1 MVQKF
6 KNIGFILRD
15 PNWHGGIN
23 YLRSLTSAISL
34 LKKKDIKIYLF
45 TSSDQNLK
53 ILNNFQTKII
63 KSFFFN
69 QNLIN
74 RIINKFSFLLFNKNI
89 FIENVLK
96 KHKINILSHTNYT
109 NFKGIKTV
117 SWIGDFQYIH
127 YPNFFGKL
135 IVERNKAL
143 HDDLVK
149 NSNKVIVS
157 CDFSKNDFLKR
168 YINFKNK
175 VNILKFV
182 PTIIEPKKLQK
193 FSEIK
198 KRYNISKNFYFVPN
212 QFWKHKNHECIFK
225 AIKYLNSKKIFPNIV
240 FAGKL
245 DDYRNPDY
253 INKVK
258 EILNSKKIKNLKYLG
273 ELKYIEICSLLYNCK
288 AVINPSFF
296 EGWSTS
302 VEESKIYNKTCILSN
317 IPTHLE
323 QKPRNGIFF
332 NPNNFKELAKVIQK
346 LEKKKSNNSKFNKK
360 KYVNKK
366 KKFAIKYLE
375 ILDQI

>member
-1 MVQKF
+1 MVQKI

-34 LKKKDIKIYLF
+34 IKKKNINIYLF

-69 QNLIN
+69 QNFIN
-74 RIINKFSFLLFNKNI
+74 RIINKFSFLLFKKNI
-89 FIENVLK
+89 FIERVLRK
-96 KHKINILSHTNYT
+96 NKINILSHTNYT
-109 NFKGIKTV
+109 NLKEIKTV

-127 YPNFFGKL
+127 YPTFFGKL

-157 CDFSKNDFLKR
+157 CDFSKNDFIKR
-168 YINFKNK
+168 YVNFKNK

-240 FAGKL
+240 LAGKL

-253 INKVK
+253 INNVK

-323 QKPRNGIFF
+323 QKPKNGIYFD
-332 NPNNFKELAKVIQK
+332 PNSYKELAKIIQK
-346 LEKKKSNNSKFNKK
+346 LEKKKNDNLKFNKK
-360 KYVNKK
+360 KYINER
-366 KKFAIKYLE
+366 KKFAIKYLK

>member
-245 DDYRNPDY
+245 DDYRNPDF

-346 LEKKKSNNSKFNKK
+346 LEKKKNNNSKFNKK

>member
-1 MVQKF
+1 MVQKI

-34 LKKKDIKIYLF
+34 LRRKDINIYLF
-45 TSSDQNLK
+45 TPSDQNLK

-69 QNLIN
+69 QNFVN
-74 RIINKFSFLLFNKNI
+74 RIINKISSLLFKKNI
-89 FIENVLK
+89 FIERVLK
-96 KHKINILSHTNYT
+96 KNKINFLSHTNYT
-109 NFKGIKTV
+109 NFKEIKTV

-127 YPNFFGKL
+127 YPKFFGKL

-143 HDDLVK
+143 HNDLVK
-149 NSNKVIVS
+149 NSNKVLVS
-157 CDFSKNDFLKR
+157 CNFSKKDFKKK
-168 YINFKNK
+168 YSNYGNK
-175 VNILKFV
+175 VNILKFE
-182 PTIIEPKKLQK
+182 PTIIEPYKLQK
-193 FSEIK
+193 FSEIQ

-240 FAGKL
+240 LAGKL
-245 DDYRNPDY
+245 DDYRNPVY

-258 EILNSKKIKNLKYLG
+258 EILNSKKLKNLTYLG
-273 ELKYIEICSLLYNCK
+273 ELKYIEICSLLYYCK

-323 QKPRNGIFF
+323 QKPRNGIYF
-332 NPNNFKELAKVIQK
+332 NPNNFKKLAKEIQK
-346 LEKKKSNNSKFNKK
+346 LEKKKINDSKFNKNT
-360 KYVNKK
+360 YTNNR
-366 KKFAIKYLE
+366 KKFAIEYLK

>member
-1 MVQKF
+1 MAQKI

-34 LKKKDIKIYLF
+34 LKKKDINIYLF

-168 YINFKNK
+168 YINFRNK

-182 PTIIEPKKLQK
+182 PTIIEPKKLLK
-193 FSEIK
+193 FSQIK

-245 DDYRNPDY
+245 DDYRNPDF

-323 QKPRNGIFF
+323 QKPRNGIYF
-332 NPNNFKELAKVIQK
+332 NPNNFKELAEVIQK
-346 LEKKKSNNSKFNKK
+346 LEKKKSNNLKFNKK
-360 KYVNKK
+360 KYVNEK

>member
-34 LKKKDIKIYLF
+34 LKKKDINIYLF

-89 FIENVLK
+89 FIERVLK
-96 KHKINILSHTNYT
+96 KYKINILSHTNYT

-168 YINFKNK
+168 YINFRNK

-182 PTIIEPKKLQK
+182 PTIIEPKKLLK
-193 FSEIK
+193 FSQIK

-245 DDYRNPDY
+245 DDYRNPDF

>member
-1 MVQKF
+1 M
-6 KNIGFILRD
+6 
-15 PNWHGGIN
+15 
-23 YLRSLTSAISL
+23 
-34 LKKKDIKIYLF
+34 
-45 TSSDQNLK
+45 
-53 ILNNFQTKII
+53 
-63 KSFFFN
+63 
-69 QNLIN
+69 
-74 RIINKFSFLLFNKNI
+74 
-89 FIENVLK
+89 
-96 KHKINILSHTNYT
+96 
-109 NFKGIKTV
+109 

-127 YPNFFGKL
+127 YPTFFGKL

-157 CDFSKNDFLKR
+157 CDFSKNDFIKR
-168 YINFKNK
+168 YVNFKNK

-240 FAGKL
+240 LAGKL

-253 INKVK
+253 INNVK

-323 QKPRNGIFF
+323 QKPKNGIYFD
-332 NPNNFKELAKVIQK
+332 PNSYKELAKIIQK
-346 LEKKKSNNSKFNKK
+346 LEKKKNDNLKFNKK
-360 KYVNKK
+360 KYINER
-366 KKFAIKYLE
+366 KKFAIKYLK

>member
-1 MVQKF
+1 MAQKI

-34 LKKKDIKIYLF
+34 LKKKDINIYLF

-89 FIENVLK
+89 FIERVLK
-96 KHKINILSHTNYT
+96 KYKINILSHTNYT

-135 IVERNKAL
+135 IVERNKTL

-157 CDFSKNDFLKR
+157 CNFSKNDFLKR
-168 YINFKNK
+168 YINFRNK

-182 PTIIEPKKLQK
+182 PTIIEPKKLLK
-193 FSEIK
+193 FSQIK

-245 DDYRNPDY
+245 DDYRNPDF

-323 QKPRNGIFF
+323 QKPRNGIYF
-332 NPNNFKELAKVIQK
+332 NPNNFKELAEVIQK
-346 LEKKKSNNSKFNKK
+346 LEKKKSNNLKFNKK
-360 KYVNKK
+360 KYVNEK

>member
-1 MVQKF
+1 MVQKI

-34 LKKKDIKIYLF
+34 LRRKDINIYLF
-45 TSSDQNLK
+45 TPSDQNLK

-69 QNLIN
+69 QNFVN
-74 RIINKFSFLLFNKNI
+74 RIINKISSLLFKKNI
-89 FIENVLK
+89 FIERVLK
-96 KHKINILSHTNYT
+96 KNKINFLSHTNYT
-109 NFKGIKTV
+109 NFKEIKTV

-127 YPNFFGKL
+127 YPKFFGKL

-143 HDDLVK
+143 HNDLVK
-149 NSNKVIVS
+149 NSNKVLVS
-157 CDFSKNDFLKR
+157 CNFSKKDFKKK
-168 YINFKNK
+168 YSNYGNK

-182 PTIIEPKKLQK
+182 PTIIEPYKLQK
-193 FSEIK
+193 FSEIQ

-245 DDYRNPDY
+245 DDYRNPDF

-273 ELKYIEICSLLYNCK
+273 ELKYIEICSLLYYCK

-323 QKPRNGIFF
+323 QKPRNGIYF
-332 NPNNFKELAKVIQK
+332 NPNNFKELAEVIQK
-346 LEKKKSNNSKFNKK
+346 LEKKKNNNLKFNKK
-360 KYVNKK
+360 KYVNEK